1 MNQPGYCW
9 LAAAVRLLYPA
20 AAAENN
26 LDLSAAAKSN
36 GDWFE
41 GEDMN
46 VWWSGEKGSRAEP
59 VGK

>member
-41 GEDMN
+41 GEDMK
-46 VWWSGEKGSRAEP
+46 VW
-59 VGK
+59 